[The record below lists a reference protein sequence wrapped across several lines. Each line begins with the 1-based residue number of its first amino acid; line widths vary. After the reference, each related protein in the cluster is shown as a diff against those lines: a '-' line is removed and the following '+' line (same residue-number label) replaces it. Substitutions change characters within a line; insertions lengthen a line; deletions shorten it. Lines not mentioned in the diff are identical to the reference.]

1 MTLLVAP
8 GEFIDRSQR
17 IRVASPIPRPA
28 LAISE
33 APTPRTIVRRR
44 CTRQRPTACIPHNG
58 RLLPCVPHNGRF
70 AEGRPCV
77 FDQSSLVED
86 VTEPRLDRRATAAFP
101 VSVPWVLRLRARA
114 LLDFDDCHRNVILAL
129 NLVRNI

>member
-8 GEFIDRSQR
+8 GEFIDQSQG
-17 IRVASPIPRPA
+17 IRVASPISRPAFAISDAPTPMNSRSPTVHTAASHCVHSAQRSATAVRPAQRAVGGRPA
-28 LAISE
+28 L
-33 APTPRTIVRRR
+33 R
-44 CTRQRPTACIPHNG
+44 
-58 RLLPCVPHNGRF
+58 
-70 AEGRPCV
+70 
-77 FDQSSLVED
+77 FDQSSLVAD

-114 LLDFDDCHRNVILAL
+114 LLDFDDCHRNVIFAL

>member
-8 GEFIDRSQR
+8 GEFIDQSQR
-17 IRVASPIPRPA
+17 IRVASPISRPA
-28 LAISE
+28 FAISD
-33 APTPRTIVRRR
+33 APTPMNSRSPTVHTAASH
-44 CTRQRPTACIPHNG
+44 CVHSAQRSAAA
-58 RLLPCVPHNGRF
+58 CVPHNGRF
-70 AEGRPCV
+70 AEGRHCV
-77 FDQSSLVED
+77 FDQSSLVE
-86 VTEPRLDRRATAAFP
+86 TSPNRGLDRRATAAFP